1 MHGERIASRLRV
13 AHLRTSGVVSS
24 VATILLKLE
33 RSGKLSDPSPA
44 PTSRA
49 TAEAERGRPLSR
61 FCHCAVES
69 RKFRGKP

>member
-1 MHGERIASRLRV
+1 MRGERIASRLRV

-49 TAEAERGRPLSR
+49 TAEAERDSAAHRPTGSLTD
-61 FCHCAVES
+61 AT
-69 RKFRGKP
+69 PDAP